1 MLLRIV
7 EEDALSRSLSAKEWQ
22 SRFEQLAIEED

>member
-7 EEDALSRSLSAKEWQ
+7 EEDVVSRTIAAKEWQ
-22 SRFEQLAIEED
+22 SRFEQLATEEN